1 MHMKR
6 VMMMRP
12 KLVLKESMRVN
23 QYIPPYEETAQQS
36 EHHVATHRGSGDI
49 AGASHTHVSHQQET
63 HQVEGKA
70 QGSQEQGLV
79 QGVGSELWELIQ
91 HGCGDALHVAEL

>member
-91 HGCGDALHVAEL
+91 HGRGDALHVAEL